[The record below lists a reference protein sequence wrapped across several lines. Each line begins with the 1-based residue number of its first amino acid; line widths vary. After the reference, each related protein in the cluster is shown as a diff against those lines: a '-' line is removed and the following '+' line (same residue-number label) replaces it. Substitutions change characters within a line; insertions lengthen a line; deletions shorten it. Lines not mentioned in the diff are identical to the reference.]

1 MESVPLPNRLTRP
14 RRLARWVGR
23 NWARISYGRRVEP
36 TWLELT
42 QHVVAIPDLPIA
54 FEGFR
59 LVHLTDLHVGKGLCF
74 THLERA
80 IDLANSQQPDLVA
93 LTGDFIHKGRRYIE
107 RAAAAV
113 RRLSARHG
121 VVAVLGNHDFAVR
134 NALGMRTKR
143 RLHRH
148 VEEALTGAGAIVLRN
163 RALPILQGDSVL
175 HIVGVDDLWSR
186 ACDVVSAFAGLGHA
200 VPSVLL
206 AHNPRT
212 VERLSGQR
220 CDLVLSGH
228 THGGQINWPGLG
240 RFLLGKHGRRF
251 AAGMYRYGAA
261 QLYVNR
267 GVGHG
272 FRFRFGARPEVAL
285 LQLHRATSPR

>member
-1 MESVPLPNRLTRP
+1 M
-14 RRLARWVGR
+14 ARWLGR
-23 NWARISYGRRVEP
+23 NWARLAYGRRIEP

-42 QHVVAIPDLPIA
+42 RHVVTIADLPAA

-59 LVHLTDLHVGKGLCF
+59 LVHLTDLHVGRSLCF

-80 IDLANSQQPDLVA
+80 MDLANRETPDLIA
-93 LTGDFIHKGRRYIE
+93 LTGDFIHKGRRYLD

-113 RRLSARHG
+113 SRLSARHG

-134 NALGMRTKR
+134 SALGVRTAR
-143 RLHRH
+143 RLHRY
-148 VEEALTGAGAIVLRN
+148 VEEALLEAGAVVLRN
-163 RALPILQGDSVL
+163 RALPIHRGGDVLQ
-175 HIVGVDDLWSR
+175 IVGVDDLWSR
-186 ACDVVSAFAGLGHA
+186 SCDVARAFAGIGYS

-212 VERLSGQR
+212 VEHLNGQR
-220 CDLVLSGH
+220 ADLVLSGH

-240 RFLLGKHGRRF
+240 RFLLGRHGRRF
-251 AAGMYRYGAA
+251 AAGMYRYGRSH
-261 QLYVNR
+261 LYVNR

-272 FRFRFGARPEVAL
+272 FRFRFGARPEVAVL
-285 LQLHRATSPR
+285 RLTNHRGSEDSSNEE